1 MRTDIELVHVI
12 FKTHLDV
19 GFTNYARVIVDRYM
33 NDFIPGAIA
42 LAEEMA
48 AQHPEEPFRW
58 TAGSW
63 LFYEYLERATPNQ
76 RARFERAVANDLV
89 AWHALPFTTH
99 TELMDESLFRYGL
112 SLSQKLDRRFG
123 KHTIAGKMTDVPGHT
138 RAMIPLLAEA
148 GVRFFH
154 VGVNP
159 AATVP
164 DVPPVFV
171 WRDEAT
177 ATELLVMYQKVY
189 GDVMVIPGTNQ
200 AVALVFTGDNLGPPS
215 QESVRETYAK
225 LRADFPHAR
234 FVGSTLDAVAETLS
248 PVRGELPV
256 VTDEIGDTWIHGI
269 GTDPTKV
276 SRYRELLRLRNGWIA
291 GGRATNEALDPFHR
305 ALIMIPEHT
314 WGMDLK
320 TFLPDYENYDTKAL
334 AAHRADPMY
343 QHFEA
348 SWTEQR
354 EYVQQALDALTGTPL
369 RAEAEAG
376 LAAIAP
382 RRPDPSLYR
391 PLDSAQLEL
400 MDWSVGIDPETG
412 ALNRLLRRA
421 DGITLADDTHP
432 IGRILYENF
441 SAADYDR
448 FWHQYIRD
456 REFGEVRVWAH
467 PDNTK
472 PGLLVEKHGRWH
484 PRVRAISS
492 RSEGETLYVLVETGF
507 TADACEIGAP
517 ETLTIEYSFA
527 PDGTAGIDVQW
538 FGKPACRL
546 PEAFWMTIQPVGAG
560 AGRWAIHKLGGQID
574 PVHVI
579 SNGARTLHGVH
590 DTVAF
595 HSHEYGL
602 AIDSL
607 DAVLVAPGRP
617 SLTDFHNEVPNMA
630 NGVHFNLFNN
640 AWGTNF
646 PMWFEDDARFRF
658 TLRVS
663 QPRVETAG

>member
-19 GFTNYARVIVDRYM
+19 GFTDYARVIVDRYL

-48 AQHPEEPFRW
+48 AQHPDEPFRW
-58 TAGSW
+58 TGGSW
-63 LFYEYLERATPNQ
+63 LFYEYLEHATPEQ

-99 TELMDESLFRYGL
+99 TELMDERLFRFGL
-112 SLSQKLDRRFG
+112 SLSHKLDARFG
-123 KHTIAGKMTDVPGHT
+123 KHTISGKMTDVPGHT

-148 GVRFFH
+148 DVRFFH

-177 ATELLVMYQKVY
+177 ASELLVMYQKVY
-189 GDVMVIPGTNQ
+189 GDVMVIPGTTQ

-215 QESVRETYAK
+215 KESVRETYAK
-225 LRADFPHAR
+225 LRADFPNAR
-234 FVGSTLDAVAETLS
+234 FVGSTLDAVADALS
-248 PVRGELPV
+248 PIRADLPV

-276 SRYRELLRLRNGWIA
+276 RQYRDLLRLRNGWIA
-291 GGRATNEALDPFHR
+291 GGRATNESLDAFHH
-305 ALIMIPEHT
+305 AMIMIPEHT

-320 TFLPDYENYDTKAL
+320 TFLPDYEHYDTKAL
-334 AAHRADPMY
+334 AAHRSDPMY

-354 EYVQQALDALTGTPL
+354 DYIQQALGALNGTPL
-369 RAEAEAG
+369 QAEAEAS
-376 LAAIAP
+376 LAATAP
-382 RRPDPSLYR
+382 RRPDPVLYR
-391 PLDSAQLEL
+391 PLDGAQLEL
-400 MDWSVGIDPETG
+400 EDWSVGIDPETG
-412 ALNRLLRRA
+412 ALNHLVRRSDGVAVA
-421 DGITLADDTHP
+421 DEQHP
-432 IGRILYENF
+432 IGRVLYETF
-441 SAADYDR
+441 SAGDYDR

-472 PGLLVEKHGRWH
+472 PNLKVEEHGSWH
-484 PRVRAISS
+484 PRVRAMSS
-492 RSEGETLYVLVETGF
+492 RHEGETLCVLVEAAF
-507 TADACEIGAP
+507 ADDAREIGAP
-517 ETLTIEYSFA
+517 ETLIVEYRFM
-527 PDGTAGIDVQW
+527 PDGTVGIEVQW

-546 PEAFWMTIQPVGAG
+546 PEAFWMSVNPVGSG
-560 AGRWAIHKLGGQID
+560 AGQWAIRKLGGTID

-579 SNGARTLHGVH
+579 SNGARTLHGFNT
-590 DTVAF
+590 TVSMHGPQTTVEF
-595 HSHEYGL
+595 N
-602 AIDSL
+602 SL

-658 TLRVS
+658 TLR
-663 QPRVETAG
+663 AGSSAL